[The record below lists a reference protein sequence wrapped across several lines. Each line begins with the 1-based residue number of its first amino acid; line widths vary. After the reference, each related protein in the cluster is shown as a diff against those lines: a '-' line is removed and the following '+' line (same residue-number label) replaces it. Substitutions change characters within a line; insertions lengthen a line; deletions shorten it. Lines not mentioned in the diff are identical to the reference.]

1 MSPVDRA
8 PRRGDI
14 LLRGV
19 VRGLGDG
26 GVRHLESM
34 LAFHAL
40 DHGIGKRV
48 VGRGGHDKDVLPDG
62 DGRVKPW
69 LVLRDHR

>member
-1 MSPVDRA
+1 MSLVDRA

-19 VRGLGDG
+19 RGLGDE

-40 DHGIGKRV
+40 DRGIGKRV
-48 VGRGGHDKDVLPDG
+48 VGGGGHDKDVLPDG